1 MPNDIGH
8 RTIFIFPPGSSK
20 PTHSVEIDARTKK
33 KLQAMNATLTAKVD
47 EQARQ
52 IARMQAEFERR
63 LKEPSRTDRRL
74 ELFDQRAQN
83 LGMRDG
89 KLRHPLSYSLH
100 TKVSCVEMKRLA
112 TGLPVRRISQVGVV
126 FASAMLD
133 ELGLGELVSDE
144 LLASV
149 APGRTTVADSLSEV
163 GAYEKTLLHGQLSG
177 ISSAWYSA
185 DHAATDAPSGGA
197 SMPSFVSAW
206 DHNNDKVIRILVESV
221 VTKKGA
227 ERTASVAGT
236 ALSASNAT
244 PKAALTTE
252 RAAVGEEVTAAASS
266 MDDSRAT
273 GYWGR
278 AALEAAKASP
288 KEVICE
294 VSLQLNWSH

>member
-1 MPNDIGH
+1 
-8 RTIFIFPPGSSK
+8 
-20 PTHSVEIDARTKK
+20 
-33 KLQAMNATLTAKVD
+33 MNATLTAKVD

-112 TGLPVRRISQVGVV
+112 TGLPVRRISQVGIV

-163 GAYEKTLLHGQLSG
+163 GAYEETLLHGQLSG

-206 DHNNDKVIRILVESV
+206 DHNNDKVIRILVENMLSQRR
-221 VTKKGA
+221 A
-227 ERTASVAGT
+227 LSAASVAGT

-252 RAAVGEEVTAAASS
+252 RAAG
-266 MDDSRAT
+266 
-273 GYWGR
+273 W
-278 AALEAAKASP
+278 AKR
-288 KEVICE
+288 
-294 VSLQLNWSH
+294 

>member
-227 ERTASVAGT
+227 ERSERGGHGAERVERHPQGGAHHGASCCGRRGDGSSKLDGR
-236 ALSASNAT
+236 LS
-244 PKAALTTE
+244 
-252 RAAVGEEVTAAASS
+252 R
-266 MDDSRAT
+266 
-273 GYWGR
+273 YWGR